1 MWISKI
7 LKSGSWGE
15 LKIYKYGEGLR
26 RYKIKKI
33 RERIVKRLRKMRVR
47 IRVRKMENVKL

>member
-7 LKSGSWGE
+7 LESESWVK

-26 RYKIKKI
+26 RYKIKEI
-33 RERIVKRLRKMRVR
+33 RERIMKEL
-47 IRVRKMENVKL
+47 